1 VLAHVLVEPMQLRRE
16 VGIRAAALANGV
28 IVGCYGYREHYTTA
42 KLSQHNFSFGVCADE
57 MCDQV
62 LRAVMS
68 KDITAGQLLN
78 TEMCTYTASQ

>member
-1 VLAHVLVEPMQLRRE
+1 MLAHVLVEPTQLRRE

-28 IVGCYGYREHYTTA
+28 TVDYTTA
-42 KLSQHNFSFGVCADE
+42 KLSQHNFSFGVRADE

-68 KDITAGQLLN
+68 RDFTAGQLLN